1 MRLPQVSEVRLLQVS
16 EVRLPQVF
24 EVRLLQVSEV
34 RLQQV
39 SELSLLQVFEVR
51 LPQVSVL
58 QVWELQVWVPD
69 SEDFYFRGYYFPY
82 IINQPFVEMISF
94 LINGS

>member
-1 MRLPQVSEVRLLQVS
+1 MPQVSELSLPQVSEVSLPQVSEVRLLQVS
-16 EVRLPQVF
+16 EVC
-24 EVRLLQVSEV
+24 
-34 RLQQV
+34 
-39 SELSLLQVFEVR
+39 